1 MKVSKDKNK
10 IYITNEDDFN
20 IVETLECGQIFSYI
34 KTSPNTYIVISAN
47 KFATIT
53 FNDKTTEIESADID
67 YFHNFFDLDTDYKE
81 IKKQIISQNPK
92 FEKFLTSSRGI
103 RILKQDIFQTIISFI
118 VSANNNIKRIKGILF
133 RMSSQFGTKIDGT
146 DTHFFPN
153 LEQLSKATKQD
164 FEKLGAGYRSDYLV
178 KTINMLKNDF
188 NIQYLT
194 SLETQ
199 ELRKKLLTLSGIGPK
214 VADCILLF
222 GFKRGDVFPVDT
234 WIRKSYYMF
243 ETKEQ
248 SDENISK
255 YFVNIFKNFSGYAQ
269 QYLFNYMINISN
281 KAVKNEN

>member
-1 MKVSKDKNK
+1 MITKDKQNNK
-10 IYITNEDDFN
+10 ICIIDEEDFN

-34 KTSPNTYIVISAN
+34 KTSPNSYLVISAD
-47 KFATIT
+47 KFAKIT
-53 FNDKTTEIESADID
+53 FDETKTEIESADID
-67 YFHNFFDLDTDYKE
+67 YFYNFFDLDTNYKE
-81 IKKQIISQNPK
+81 IKKQIILQNPN
-92 FEKFLTSSRGI
+92 FEKFLNCSRGI

-133 RMSSQFGTKIDGT
+133 RMSSQFGTKLNENGAY
-146 DTHFFPN
+146 FFPN
-153 LEQLSKATKQD
+153 LIQLKQATKQD

-178 KTINMLKNDF
+178 KTINMLQKEF
-188 NIQYLT
+188 NLDYLN
-194 SLETQ
+194 SLETK

-243 ETKEQ
+243 ETKEA

-255 YFVNIFKNFSGYAQ
+255 YFVNIFKNYSGYAQ
-269 QYLFNYMINISN
+269 QYLFNYMINLT
-281 KAVKNEN
+281 